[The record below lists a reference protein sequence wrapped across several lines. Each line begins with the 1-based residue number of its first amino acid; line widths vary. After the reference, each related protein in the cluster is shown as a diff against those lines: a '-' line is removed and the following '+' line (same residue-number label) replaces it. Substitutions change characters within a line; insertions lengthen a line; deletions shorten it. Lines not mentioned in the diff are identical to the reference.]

1 MDKAK
6 ELLPL
11 GSAVYLDQGRQ
22 GPAAPG
28 FMLFAPGL

>member
-1 MDKAK
+1 MDKSK

-11 GSAVYLDQGRQ
+11 GSVVYLDQGRQ
-22 GPAAPG
+22 APAAPG